1 MSSDVLVLNRRF
13 YAIHVTSLKRALTLL
28 YLDHAQVVDAEYRTY
43 TFEDWRALSAAR
55 LDHPTGVIR
64 TQRFSLAIPEVIALR
79 VFDRLPQSQVKFT
92 RRNIYEHYGYRC
104 CYCGVKFSTE
114 NLNLDHVVPRSR
126 EGATNWENI
135 VTSCIPCNL
144 KKANRLPD
152 EAGMTLLIRP
162 SKPRWKGPASL
173 VFKSQVRVRRS
184 WQRFVDNAYWNSEL
198 ENK

>member
-43 TFEDWRALSAAR
+43 TFDDWRALSASRAE
-55 LDHPTGVIR
+55 HPSGVIR

-92 RRNIYEHYGYRC
+92 RRNIYDHYGHRC
-104 CYCGVKFSTE
+104 CYCGEKFSTE
-114 NLNLDHVVPRSR
+114 SLNLDHVIPRSR
-126 EGATNWENI
+126 EGSTTWENI

-144 KKANRLPD
+144 KKANRTPA
-152 EAGMTLLIRP
+152 EAGMRLLIQPTR
-162 SKPRWKGPASL
+162 PRWKGPASL
-173 VFKSQVRVRRS
+173 VFKSNFKVRQS
-184 WQRFVDNAYWNSEL
+184 WQRFVDNAYWHSEL
-198 ENK
+198 ER